1 MTRTC
6 SLVMGCVFAVP
17 AGAEDCS
24 TWLPHQPSFRSTG
37 SGRLAIDEDATV
49 VVDDRCV
56 ACFTATLPNGLVFAN
71 HAACK
76 AVPAAGRVSF
86 TDAGG
91 LRWTAAQ
98 AAPRRV
104 LIRDRLT
111 RRASD

>member
-1 MTRTC
+1 MPRTY
-6 SLVMGCVFAVP
+6 SLVMGCVLAAP

-37 SGRLAIDEDATV
+37 NGRLVIDEDATV

-56 ACFTATLPNGLVFAN
+56 ARFTATLPNALVFAN
-71 HAACK
+71 HAARK
-76 AVPAAGRVSF
+76 AAPAEGRVSS

-104 LIRDRLT
+104 LTRDRLT